1 MTRKCEQG
9 LPRGETGV
17 QIQKLSSFPV
27 SPGTPTLVL
36 SFGSRVSAM
45 TVTVAA
51 SRGVDA
57 DWR

>member
-9 LPRGETGV
+9 LHREETGV
-17 QIQKLSSFPV
+17 QIQKLRLIFRV
-27 SPGTPTLVL
+27 SRTPTLIL
-36 SFGSRVSAM
+36 SFGSHVSAM